1 MTVELDHMYRIK
13 QKLIESGSKV
23 FSWNDRLKLLEMI
36 EMEIEDLL
44 EEIRCE

>member
-1 MTVELDHMYRIK
+1 MTVELEHIYRIK

-23 FSWNDRLKLLEMI
+23 FSWDDRLKLLEMI
-36 EMEIEDLL
+36 EMKIEDLL

>member
-1 MTVELDHMYRIK
+1 MSEPVRRKKAVVTP
-13 QKLIESGSKV
+13 
-23 FSWNDRLKLLEMI
+23 EMI

>member
-23 FSWNDRLKLLEMI
+23 FSWDDRLKLLEMI
-36 EMEIEDLL
+36 EMEIENLL

>member
-1 MTVELDHMYRIK
+1 MTVELDHMYQIK
-13 QKLIESGSKV
+13 HKLIESGSKV
-23 FSWNDRLKLLEMI
+23 FSWDDRLKLLEMI